1 MLRVCL
7 PRGITA
13 TSILWRK
20 NSEESRQVAL
30 FSEPR
35 AFRPIIG
42 PVTSTACCCPV
53 MIAARIKYC
62 PIYSVQSAHISS
74 PRNLGKCNSIW
85 QPGGAK

>member
-1 MLRVCL
+1 MLRVCS
-7 PRGITA
+7 PRIITA
-13 TSILWRK
+13 TSILWRE

-35 AFRPIIG
+35 ALRANIGSVTTPACCRPI
-42 PVTSTACCCPV
+42 
-53 MIAARIKYC
+53 MIAAKIEYC